1 MTAQAFLNDRV
12 PARKTASWSVLE
24 GSADFQHSR
33 QLDQLG
39 LVFIGVMLAEQQLSS
54 GRQLRTDASRGAAA
68 IAAVSPGQFQ
78 TGKRCV
84 HGVSVLA

>member
-12 PARKTASWSVLE
+12 LARKTASWSVLAAN
-24 GSADFQHSR
+24 ADFQHSR

-39 LVFIGVMLAEQQLSS
+39 LVLIGVMLAEQQLSS
-54 GRQLRTDASRGAAA
+54 GRQLGTDASRRTAA
-68 IAAVSPGQFQ
+68 IAAVSPGQFR